1 MIHRRLLMDDGR
13 GVGEPL
19 NEPGLDGMGLTVTG
33 IHYVMLSTTDTVVAH
48 YRRHAA
54 RVFAPPSVAYAP
66 LSGSISNYIASHRV
80 SQTFIQSPLPVN
92 VDLMTLQVNEASKN
106 IVLLRLAHQFGVGD
120 DATLS
125 VPVTVDLQIL
135 FLNNIVNVSQL
146 TLTANQPLGA
156 HKGYNWKT
164 GSDDSEDTSFFVH
177 DFSAPGASYNVT
189 IYPAEILT
197 FNVTLGS
204 SVSSLSKSKRSNIFS
219 F

>member
-1 MIHRRLLMDDGR
+1 
-13 GVGEPL
+13 
-19 NEPGLDGMGLTVTG
+19 
-33 IHYVMLSTTDTVVAH
+33 
-48 YRRHAA
+48 
-54 RVFAPPSVAYAP
+54 
-66 LSGSISNYIASHRV
+66 
-80 SQTFIQSPLPVN
+80 
-92 VDLMTLQVNEASKN
+92 MTLQVNEASKN

-125 VPVTVDLQIL
+125 VPVTVDLQSL

-156 HKGYNWKT
+156 HKVYDWKT
-164 GSDDSEDTSFFVH
+164 GSDYSDDNSFSVH
-177 DFSAPGASYNVT
+177 DFSTPGASYNVT

-204 SVSSLSKSKRSNIFS
+204 SVSSLSKSKRLNIFS